1 MYDNN
6 EGLLSNDTSV
16 SLPGDSSGSDLES
29 TVADQETVVSEDP
42 VSDLETT
49 TSEVPVSQE
58 TIETLPASETGG
70 SVSQGDAQN
79 VMYLQMVPET
89 DTPDYT
95 EALAHIDVLLS
106 VIVFVM
112 IFDWCCRHIHNIVR
126 MFTGRNLK

>member
-6 EGLLSNDTSV
+6 ENLPVYDSGISGIGDS
-16 SLPGDSSGSDLES
+16 PGDLLEAPETVSSGDL
-29 TVADQETVVSEDP
+29 
-42 VSDLETT
+42 DL
-49 TSEVPVSQE
+49 Q
-58 TIETLPASETGG
+58 
-70 SVSQGDAQN
+70 VSQGDAQN
-79 VMYLQMVPET
+79 VTYLQMVPET